1 MLNML
6 RRAWRELELLVS
18 RPINRFTAAA
28 LSTYTMLW
36 GVWLSNPFWQVFNQ
50 SPLYRWMADVAS
62 ETVWGLGAVS
72 VGVIMLYGVIRSSK
86 KSLTIGA
93 FVGFIH
99 WLLIAVGY
107 FAGSWQNTGG
117 ITSIFMATYCG
128 VIYLN
133 LRVVNHNLAFE
144 KDSDII

>member
-1 MLNML
+1 ML

-18 RPINRFTAAA
+18 RPINRFTAAT
-28 LSTYTMLW
+28 LSVYTILW
-36 GVWLSNPFWQVFNQ
+36 GFWLSNPFWQVFNQ
-50 SPLYRWMADVAS
+50 AALYDWMAEVAS
-62 ETVWGLGAVS
+62 ETVWGIGAMTVGAV
-72 VGVIMLYGVIRSSK
+72 MLYGVIRASH

-99 WLLIAVGY
+99 WLLIALGY
-107 FAGSWQNTGG
+107 FAGNWQNTGG
-117 ITSIFMATYCG
+117 ITSLFMATYCG
-128 VIYLN
+128 IIYLN